1 MQRLLLPE
9 SSGLG
14 VVPLRAGEC
23 HYVKSMRVLDLV
35 GDFPDVVVNVARV
48 AVNNDDLAGGK
59 SFVVFFCW
67 SFFAAPLGRR
77 IHPSGQPGWNGEL
90 SSSGGHRSLCEPLV
104 MRC

>member
-1 MQRLLLPE
+1 
-9 SSGLG
+9 
-14 VVPLRAGEC
+14 
-23 HYVKSMRVLDLV
+23 MRVLDLV

-77 IHPSGQPGWNGEL
+77 IHPKEGNQ
-90 SSSGGHRSLCEPLV
+90 GGTVNCPHLVGTAACASRS
-104 MRC
+104 

>member
-1 MQRLLLPE
+1 
-9 SSGLG
+9 
-14 VVPLRAGEC
+14 
-23 HYVKSMRVLDLV
+23 MRVLDLV
-35 GDFPDVVVNVARV
+35 DDFPDVVVNVARV
-48 AVNNDDLAGGK
+48 AVNNDDLAGELGK

-67 SFFAAPLGRR
+67 SFFAGPLGRR